1 MAHAVNPLRV
11 FFLIESTL
19 PGTAVST
26 VARACFT
33 GVTDLA
39 AWAEERKSIEPAATA
54 AIEPV
59 AMIRRV
65 LRFMMSFA

>member
-1 MAHAVNPLRV
+1 
-11 FFLIESTL
+11 
-19 PGTAVST
+19 VST

-59 AMIRRV
+59 AIIRRV